1 MFQYQKINI
10 KNVNYRKQ
18 NRPRVCLSPT
28 TIKSHKNYFIFKWQD
43 DQTDR
48 HEPHDTRWHKNIFI
62 FLFKIC

>member
-28 TIKSHKNYFIFKWQD
+28 TIKSHKNYFILKWQYD
-43 DQTDR
+43 KTDMS
-48 HEPHDTRWHKNIFI
+48 HTTRDGKKYIYF